1 MTFIRHHRWLTF
13 MAAIVL
19 AFVLFTGSFGIY
31 LADEAGKLP
40 WQEDPTPISDSITPF
55 ADIPGFSAP
64 TAVPTTEPASN
75 SVSEPTSVPTDEEEP
90 ADDNELPPG
99 Y

>member
-40 WQEDPTPISDSITPF
+40 WQEDPTRIPVTPF
-55 ADIPGFSAP
+55 ADIPGFNAP
-64 TAVPTTEPASN
+64 TAFPTTEPASN
-75 SVSEPTSVPTDEEEP
+75 SVSEPTSVPIDNEESTD
-90 ADDNELPPG
+90 DDELPPG

>member
-13 MAAIVL
+13 LAAVIL

-40 WQEDPTPISDSITPF
+40 WQEDPTRIPVPAPF

-75 SVSEPTSVPTDEEEP
+75 PVSEPTSVPTEEP
-90 ADDNELPPG
+90 KGDDELPPG
-99 Y
+99 S